1 MSFPF
6 PFLLLALALLF
17 GFQQSSHAE
26 EVTLPFNGLTL
37 NANLEMADGKTF
49 EDGAI
54 LITHGTLAHNKM
66 EIIAAVQQLLNERG
80 FNTLAINLSL
90 GLDNRHGMYDCA
102 LTHRHRHGDAVR
114 EIAAWVKWLY
124 GKGVK
129 KLVLAGHSRGGN
141 QTAQYLN
148 DKQVPKVL
156 GAALIAPAT
165 WDKDAAAR
173 SYKSR
178 YKVSVNSLLGKMNRA
193 VIAKKGDTIFENVDF
208 IYCPKSTVSAA
219 AFVGYYG
226 EDKFLDTPTVLV
238 RVKKPV
244 LVIAGSEDT
253 VVKGLPEK
261 MAGVVNSKI
270 KLAVIEG
277 ADHFFLDFYAEDVAD
292 LIADF
297 AGELLEQ
304 P

>member
-1 MSFPF
+1 MAFRFTYIISILV
-6 PFLLLALALLF
+6 LLV
-17 GFQQSSHAE
+17 GFSQSSQAE
-26 EVTLPFNGLTL
+26 EVTIPFKDLTL

-66 EIIAAVQQLLNERG
+66 EIIASVQQLLSERG
-80 FNTLAINLSL
+80 INTLAINLSL
-90 GLDNRHGMYDCA
+90 SLDNRHGMYDCA
-102 LTHRHRHGDAVR
+102 ATHRHRHGDAVP

-129 KLVLAGHSRGGN
+129 KLILAGHSRGGN
-141 QTAQYLN
+141 QTAQYMV
-148 DKQVPKVL
+148 DKNVPKVL

-165 WDKDAAAR
+165 WDKDEAAR

-193 VIAKKGDTIFENVDF
+193 VIAKKGDTVFEDIDF
-208 IYCPKSTVSAA
+208 IYCPKSSVSAA

-261 MAGVVNSKI
+261 MTGVINSMI
-270 KLAVIEG
+270 KLEVVEG

-297 AGELLEQ
+297 AGDLL
-304 P
+304 